1 MAARRFFI
9 ENTHGAGERVV
20 VANADAH
27 KIRDV
32 LRLRAGDTIE
42 IVDSSGQI
50 FDALLADVDG
60 GVTVELRALIDAR
73 DAEPSLQIDVAQ
85 GIPKGQKM
93 DFVVEKLSEL
103 GVASILPLASERA
116 VVRDP
121 GDGKVERWRRL
132 AKTAAQQSGRR
143 SILTVNEPIGFE
155 DLLGRFGGYD
165 VVLFPWEVASGD
177 HNLRAELP
185 AIVERARRVLVVVG
199 PEGGF
204 SHAEAGRARDAGAR
218 VISLGRRILR
228 TETAALVLV
237 AILQYLSE

>member
-1 MAARRFFI
+1 MSARRFFI
-9 ENTHGAGERVV
+9 EDTHAVGERVV
-20 VANADAH
+20 VGDADAH

-32 LRLRAGDTIE
+32 LRLRAGDAIE

-50 FDALLADVDG
+50 FDALLESVDG
-60 GVTVELRALIDAR
+60 GVRAQLRAAIGGGDGEPLI
-73 DAEPSLQIDVAQ
+73 QIDVAQ

-103 GVASILPLASERA
+103 GVASIFPLASERA

-132 AKTAAQQSGRR
+132 AKTAAAQSGRR
-143 SILTVNEPIGFE
+143 SILAVNEPIDFG
-155 DLLGRFGGYD
+155 DLLGRFDGYD
-165 VVLFPWEVASGD
+165 LVLFPWEVASGD
-177 HNLRAELP
+177 GKLRDALP
-185 AIVERARRVLVVVG
+185 ALTGNARRVLVVIG

-204 SHAEAGRARDAGAR
+204 SHTEAERARDAGAR

>member
-1 MAARRFFI
+1 MSARRFFV
-9 ENTHGAGERVV
+9 ENTHGAGERVTV
-20 VANADAH
+20 GEADAH

-32 LRLRAGDTIE
+32 LRLRAGDAIE
-42 IVDSSGQI
+42 VVDSSGQV
-50 FDALLADVDG
+50 FDALLESVDG
-60 GVTVELRALIDAR
+60 GVTAELRAVIDAR
-73 DAEPSLQIDVAQ
+73 DEEPSIQIDVAQ

-103 GVASILPLASERA
+103 GVSSIFPLASERA

-132 AKTAAQQSGRR
+132 AKTAAAQSGRR
-143 SILTVNEPIGFE
+143 SILAVNEPIAFD

-177 HNLRAELP
+177 HTLREELP
-185 AIVERARRVLVVVG
+185 AAVERARRMLVVIG

-204 SHAEAGRARDAGAR
+204 SHAEAERARDAGAR
-218 VISLGRRILR
+218 IISLGRRILR